1 VNKHSTK
8 HGDAAP
14 AEQTVRRR
22 GPLSGVKVIDLTHM
36 LAGPYCTWLLGTL
49 GADVIKVEIPGRGD
63 FTRSI
68 APFANER
75 SVYFCS
81 VNRNKRSITLNLKQ
95 PLGKEALLRLVRGA
109 DVFV

>member
-1 VNKHSTK
+1 MNKHSVNP
-8 HGDAAP
+8 GAAAP
-14 AEQTVRRR
+14 TERAAGRR

-36 LAGPYCTWLLGTL
+36 LAGPYCTWLLGAL
-49 GADVIKVEIPGRGD
+49 GADVIKVEMPGRGD

-81 VNRNKRSITLNLKQ
+81 VNRNKRSITLNLK
-95 PLGKEALLRLVRGA
+95 
-109 DVFV
+109 